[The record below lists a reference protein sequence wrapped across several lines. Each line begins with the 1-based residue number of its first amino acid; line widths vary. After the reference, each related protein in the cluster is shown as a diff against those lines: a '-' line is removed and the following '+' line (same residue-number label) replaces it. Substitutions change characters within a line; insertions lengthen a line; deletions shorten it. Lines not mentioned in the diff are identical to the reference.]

1 MTENEL
7 RIKGMEILRSRLGLV
22 DSARFISILLREPF
36 DYTEWRQT
44 AFDGESL
51 NDLYS
56 KSADAWFAKEADKNP
71 GAL

>member
-7 RIKGMEILRSRLGLV
+7 RIKGMEILRSQLGLV

-56 KSADAWFAKEADKNP
+56 KAADAWFTGESEVKP
-71 GAL
+71 

>member
-7 RIKGMEILRSRLGLV
+7 RGKGMEILRSHLGVV

-36 DYTEWRQT
+36 DYTAWRQT

-51 NDLYS
+51 PDLYS
-56 KSADAWFAKEADKNP
+56 KATEAWYAKEPEKKS
-71 GAL
+71 